1 VHSIAATKLSD
12 LFTSKSLG
20 ETVNVHVVES
30 VTEPQPDFAAM
41 KRLIES
47 DTVAGVPNDQ
57 QQREREK
64 REIPKVD

>member
-1 VHSIAATKLSD
+1 MHPIAATKLSD
-12 LFTSKSLG
+12 LVTSKSLG

-30 VTEPQPDFAAM
+30 VNEPQPDFAAM

-47 DTVAGVPNDQ
+47 STVADVPNDQ